1 VSVLALCDEARVT
14 EHGMRWEL
22 DGERLGLL
30 DDRGLS
36 NYVVRD
42 DALIRCDKGTIAAF
56 VMRG

>member
-1 VSVLALCDEARVT
+1 
-14 EHGMRWEL
+14 MRWEL